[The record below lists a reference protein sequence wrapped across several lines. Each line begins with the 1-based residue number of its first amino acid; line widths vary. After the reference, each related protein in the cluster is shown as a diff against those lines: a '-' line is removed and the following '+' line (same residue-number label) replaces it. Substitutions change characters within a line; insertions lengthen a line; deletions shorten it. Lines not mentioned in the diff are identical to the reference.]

1 MHYTIFDTPVVR
13 PLFALI
19 SVLLLRLSGWRIEG
33 RPPTAPKYVLIGAPH
48 TSNWDFPLTLAICF
62 ATRLKIYWMGKDS
75 LFCGPLGPVMRWL
88 GGIPVRRDAAS
99 GLVQQT
105 VDAFQRSERLVVAI
119 PPEGTRSKV
128 SQWKTGFY
136 HIACGAQ
143 IPVVLAFLDFRRKVG
158 GFGPVLMP
166 SGDLERDMADIRAFY
181 KDIHGKNPS
190 QYAA

>member
-13 PLFALI
+13 PLFAFL

-48 TSNWDFPLTLAICF
+48 TSNWDFPFTLAICF
-62 ATRLKIYWMGKDS
+62 ALRLKIYWMGKDS
-75 LFCGPLGPVMRWL
+75 LFRSPLGPVMRWL
-88 GGIPVRRDAAS
+88 GGIPVTRDAAS

-105 VDAFQRSERLVVAI
+105 IAAFERSDALVVAI

-136 HIACGAQ
+136 HIARGAGV
-143 IPVVLAFLDFRRKVG
+143 PVALAFLDFGRKVG
-158 GFGPVLMP
+158 GFGPVLLP

-181 KDIHGKNPS
+181 RNIRGKNPG